1 MSQAPRYH
9 ERITTEVYM
18 FRKVALT
25 SLAAVMVA
33 GTLIAIPANA
43 ATKVSNGVAC
53 SKSGAT
59 TKSGGTTYRCAK
71 NPLVKN
77 AKLTWVARDCIN
89 LAASY
94 NKSRAAL
101 PTAKAQTDATI
112 AQLDLDLAKWKVEAD
127 KAVIDIANY
136 EAKILVIKDALA
148 KAKAD
153 TANAAANRTKIMQ
166 YETGIRNFETA
177 IRAKGIFAR
186 NLTRTEAAKK
196 NAAGTYQNFVAEVD
210 IALSMAKIVCARGN

>member
-1 MSQAPRYH
+1 MSKAPRYH
-9 ERITTEVYM
+9 FYITTEVYM

-25 SLAAVMVA
+25 SLAAVLVA
-33 GTLIAIPANA
+33 GSLAAIPANA

-59 TKSGGTTYRCAK
+59 TKSGGTTYRCTK

-77 AKLTWVARDCIN
+77 AKLTWLSTQCLN

-94 NKSRAAL
+94 NKSKAAL
-101 PTAKAQTDATI
+101 PTTKARTDATI
-112 AQLDLDLAKWKVEAD
+112 AELDLDIVKWKAEAD
-127 KAVIDIANY
+127 KAVLDIANY

-210 IALSMAKIVCARGN
+210 IALDMAKIVCGR

>member
-1 MSQAPRYH
+1 
-9 ERITTEVYM
+9 M

-77 AKLTWVARDCIN
+77 AKLTWVARECIN

-94 NKSRAAL
+94 NKSRTAL

-127 KAVIDIANY
+127 KAVLDIANY

-210 IALSMAKIVCARGN
+210 IALSMARIVCARGN

>member
-1 MSQAPRYH
+1 
-9 ERITTEVYM
+9 M

-33 GTLIAIPANA
+33 GSLIAIPANA
-43 ATKVSNGVAC
+43 ATKISNGVAC
-53 SKSGAT
+53 NKSGAT

-77 AKLTWVARDCIN
+77 AKLTWLSKDCLD

-94 NKSRAAL
+94 IKSKNSLPVAKAKTDAAL
-101 PTAKAQTDATI
+101 V
-112 AQLDLDLAKWKVEAD
+112 DLDLEIVKWKAEAD
-127 KAVIDIANY
+127 QAVVDIADY
-136 EAKILVIKDALA
+136 QAKILIIKDALA

-153 TANAAANRTKIMQ
+153 TANAAANKTKISQ

-177 IRAKGIFAR
+177 IKAKGIFAR
-186 NLTRTEAAKK
+186 NLNRAEANK
-196 NAAGTYQNFVAEVD
+196 NLVSGTYKNVLAEV
-210 IALSMAKIVCARGN
+210 STAKSTADLLCARGN

>member
-1 MSQAPRYH
+1 MVEAPRYH
-9 ERITTEVYM
+9 GRITTEVYM

-33 GTLIAIPANA
+33 GSLIAIPANA

-59 TKSGGTTYRCAK
+59 TKSGGTTYRCTK

-77 AKLTWVARDCIN
+77 SKLTWLRSDCLS

-94 NKSRAAL
+94 NRSKAAL
-101 PTAKAQTDATI
+101 PAAKAKTDAAI
-112 AQLDLDLAKWKVEAD
+112 AQIDLDIAKWKAEA
-127 KAVIDIANY
+127 AQATIDIADHQ
-136 EAKILVIKDALA
+136 AKILIIKDALA
-148 KAKAD
+148 KLKVD
-153 TANAAANRTKIMQ
+153 TATATTNKTKISQ

-177 IRAKGIFAR
+177 IRAKAIFAR
-186 NLTRTEAAKK
+186 NLTRSEANKKILEGTFK
-196 NAAGTYQNFVAEVD
+196 NANDEVG
-210 IALSMAKIVCARGN
+210 IALSTARVICSREN

>member
-1 MSQAPRYH
+1 
-9 ERITTEVYM
+9 M

-33 GTLIAIPANA
+33 GTLIAIPASA
-43 ATKVSNGVAC
+43 ATKVSNGVSC
-53 SKSGAT
+53 KKSGAT

-94 NKSRAAL
+94 NKSRTAL

-112 AQLDLDLAKWKVEAD
+112 AQLDLDLAKWKLEAD

>member
-1 MSQAPRYH
+1 
-9 ERITTEVYM
+9 M

-33 GTLIAIPANA
+33 GTLIAIPASA

-94 NKSRAAL
+94 NKSRTAL

>member
-1 MSQAPRYH
+1 
-9 ERITTEVYM
+9 M

-25 SLAAVMVA
+25 SLAAAMVA
-33 GTLIAIPANA
+33 GSLIAIPASA

-53 SKSGAT
+53 KKSGAT
-59 TKSGGTTYRCAK
+59 TKSGGTTYRCTK
-71 NPLVKN
+71 NPLVKK

-94 NKSRAAL
+94 KKSRAAL
-101 PTAKAQTDATI
+101 PTAKTRTDATI
-112 AQLDLDLAKWKVEAD
+112 AQLDLDIAKWKVEAD

-186 NLTRTEAAKK
+186 NLTSTEAAKQ

>member
-1 MSQAPRYH
+1 
-9 ERITTEVYM
+9 M

-33 GTLIAIPANA
+33 GTLIAIPASA

-94 NKSRAAL
+94 NKSRTAL

-112 AQLDLDLAKWKVEAD
+112 AQLDLDLAKWKLEAD

>member
-1 MSQAPRYH
+1 
-9 ERITTEVYM
+9 M

>member
-1 MSQAPRYH
+1 
-9 ERITTEVYM
+9 M

-33 GTLIAIPANA
+33 GSLIAIPANA

-53 SKSGAT
+53 NKSGAT
-59 TKSGGTTYRCAK
+59 TNSGGTTYRCAK

-77 AKLTWVARDCIN
+77 AKLTWLSKDCLD

-94 NKSRAAL
+94 IKSKNSLPVAKAKTDAAL
-101 PTAKAQTDATI
+101 V
-112 AQLDLDLAKWKVEAD
+112 DLDLEIVKWKAEAD
-127 KAVIDIANY
+127 QAVIDIADY
-136 EAKILVIKDALA
+136 QAKILIIKDALA

-153 TANAAANRTKIMQ
+153 TANAAANKTKISQ

-177 IRAKGIFAR
+177 IKAKGIFAR
-186 NLTRTEAAKK
+186 NLNRAEANK
-196 NAAGTYQNFVAEVD
+196 NLVSGTYKNVLAEV
-210 IALSMAKIVCARGN
+210 STAKSTADLLCARGN

>member
-1 MSQAPRYH
+1 MSKAPRYH
-9 ERITTEVYM
+9 FHITTEVFM
-18 FRKVALT
+18 FRKVAFL
-25 SLAAVMVA
+25 SLATVMVA
-33 GTLIAIPANA
+33 GSLTAIPASA

-77 AKLTWVARDCIN
+77 AKLTWLRSDCLS

-94 NKSRAAL
+94 SRSKAAL
-101 PTAKAQTDATI
+101 PAAKAKTDAAL
-112 AQLDLDLAKWKVEAD
+112 AQVALDIAKWKLEAD
-127 KAVIDIANY
+127 QAAIDIADY
-136 EAKILVIKDALA
+136 QAKILIIKDALT

-153 TANAAANRTKIMQ
+153 TANAAANKTKISQ

-177 IRAKGIFAR
+177 IRAKGIFTR
-186 NLTRTEAAKK
+186 NLTRSEANKKILEGTYK
-196 NAAGTYQNFVAEVD
+196 NAVDEVG
-210 IALSMAKIVCARGN
+210 IALSTAQVICSREN

>member
-1 MSQAPRYH
+1 
-9 ERITTEVYM
+9 M

-33 GTLIAIPANA
+33 GSLIAIPANA

-53 SKSGAT
+53 KKSGAT

-77 AKLTWVARDCIN
+77 SKLTWLSKDCLD

-94 NKSRAAL
+94 IKSKNSLPVAKAKTDAAL
-101 PTAKAQTDATI
+101 V
-112 AQLDLDLAKWKVEAD
+112 DLDLEIVKWKAEAD
-127 KAVIDIANY
+127 QAVIDIADY
-136 EAKILVIKDALA
+136 EGKIIIIKDALA

-153 TANAAANRTKIMQ
+153 TANAAANKTKISQ

-177 IRAKGIFAR
+177 IKAKGIFAR
-186 NLTRTEAAKK
+186 NLNRAEANK
-196 NAAGTYQNFVAEVD
+196 NLVSGTYKNVLAEV
-210 IALSMAKIVCARGN
+210 STAKSTADLLCARGN

>member
-1 MSQAPRYH
+1 MSQTPRYH

-77 AKLTWVARDCIN
+77 AKLTWVARECIN

-94 NKSRAAL
+94 NKSRTAL

-127 KAVIDIANY
+127 KAVLDIANY

-210 IALSMAKIVCARGN
+210 IALSMARIVCARGN